1 MTQKLDLV
9 GIDVS
14 KATLDAYAVAAE
26 QERQFANSPAGHQAL
41 AAWLAALGVSVA
53 VLEASGGYEQS
64 VARQLRRAGLVV
76 HVVDPKRVRHYAKAA
91 GQFAKTDRIDAR
103 IIAAFGAAFLLAAQ
117 SGIAG
122 ADDPAR
128 QALAELVGAR
138 QDLLEHRTSVQQ
150 QAEGLPPGAARRA
163 LLAVVKPMARQIER
177 LERRIA
183 AAIAQHPPFAELARR
198 LDTVPGLGPVS
209 ITALI
214 AWLPELGQLT
224 RRQLA
229 ALVGVAPFA
238 DDSGARTGQRRIQ
251 GGRMKL
257 RNVLYMAA
265 MSAATRHNPV
275 LHASY
280 TQLLKNGKPPKVALI
295 ACLRKLLTILNAMVA
310 RQQDWNPTALQA
322 DDPVAA

>member
-1 MTQKLDLV
+1 MTQKMDVV

-14 KATLDAYAVAAE
+14 KATLDAYAVAEAQE
-26 QERQFANSPAGHQAL
+26 QQFANSPAGHQAL
-41 AAWLAALGVSVA
+41 AAWLKAVGVKVA

-64 VARQLRRAGLVV
+64 VSRRLRAAGLVV

-91 GQFAKTDRIDAR
+91 GQLAKTDRIDAR

-117 SGIAG
+117 SGIVG

-138 QDLLEHRTSVQQ
+138 QDLLEHRTSLQQ
-150 QAEGLPPGAARRA
+150 QAEALPPGTARRA
-163 LLAVVKPMARQIER
+163 LLGVMKSIARRIEA
-177 LERRIA
+177 LERDIA
-183 AAIAQHPPFAELARR
+183 RAIAQHPPFAELARR

-238 DDSGARTGQRRIQ
+238 DDSGTRTGQRRIQ

-275 LHASY
+275 LHACY
-280 TQLLKNGKPPKVALI
+280 IRLLEHGKPPKVALI

-310 RQQDWNPTALQA
+310 RQQDWNPAGLQA
-322 DDPVAA
+322 EPVAA

>member
-1 MTQKLDLV
+1 MTQEMDLV

-14 KATLDAYAVAAE
+14 KATLDAYALAAE
-26 QERQFANSPAGHQAL
+26 QEGQFANSPAGHQAL
-41 AAWLAALGVSVA
+41 AAWLKTLGVGVG

-64 VARQLRRAGLVV
+64 IARHLRGAGLVV
-76 HVVDPKRVRHYAKAA
+76 HVVDPKRIRHYAKAA
-91 GQFAKTDRIDAR
+91 GQRAKTDRIDAR
-103 IIAAFGAAFLLAAQ
+103 IIAAFGAAFLLAAP
-117 SGIAG
+117 SGVVG

-138 QDLLEHRTSVQQ
+138 QDLLEHRAGLQQ
-150 QAEGLPPGAARRA
+150 QAEALPPGAARRA
-163 LLAVVKPMARQIER
+163 LLAVLKPIARQLKG

-183 AAIAQHPPFAELARR
+183 AAIAGHPPFAELARR

-275 LHASY
+275 LHAGY
-280 TQLLKNGKPPKVALI
+280 IRLLKNGKPPKVALI

-310 RQQDWNPTALQA
+310 HQQDWNPTGLHAA
-322 DDPVAA
+322 EPVAA